1 MLGKTVGTGHRRLHE
16 SKPTIS
22 DMASV
27 ATSNQVIIF
36 FRVNF
41 IILVNFFAHHYG

>member
-1 MLGKTVGTGHRRLHE
+1 MLGKTVGTGNRRLHE

-27 ATSNQVIIF
+27 ATFNQVITF
-36 FRVNF
+36 SRVNF
-41 IILVNFFAHHYG
+41 IIVNFFAQYYG